1 MQVFHAYVDVHIDGT
16 CMINVVSAIH
26 SWKHQ
31 WAYILEQDG
40 FVMRKPINCVEHI
53 GS

>member
-1 MQVFHAYVDVHIDGT
+1 MQVFHVYVDVHIDGT

-31 WAYILEQDG
+31 WAYILRTVWLCDEEA
-40 FVMRKPINCVEHI
+40 N
-53 GS
+53 